1 MEKIHRTLVIAPV
14 VSMPSF
20 ATSVQVRRVFPRH
33 RRRPRAAIGPRDV
46 PQLTYCAFTWMQT
59 QTLLSG
65 VPANAGIDQNNSAVP
80 EASDI
85 PLGPAGQIEIPFVPA
100 HKRQTL
106 ANPQNFELKDDTVVV
121 VGQAGTRQRKRK
133 RDKVRG
139 VASVSQPKSGTSA
152 STGDRDQE
160 EEEFD
165 YSSVPNLLD
174 NESKRGDARGVHVE
188 DERRKKKQRH
198 GKGMSMS
205 SPDRH
210 AKKKQC
216 QRHVFCLLRGIRF
229 VFTLARDNIYY
240 PSICSW
246 CHGRQW
252 IGKSLVL
259 LLIPGLR
266 ATEIYSR
273 IWTLRIRQL
282 SGATARPTRS

>member
-106 ANPQNFELKDDTVVV
+106 ANPQNFELKGDTVVV

-174 NESKRGDARGVHVE
+174 NESKRGDARGVHEE

-210 AKKKQC
+210 AKKKTMPTP
-216 QRHVFCLLRGIRF
+216 R
-229 VFTLARDNIYY
+229 
-240 PSICSW
+240 
-246 CHGRQW
+246 
-252 IGKSLVL
+252 VL
-259 LLIPGLR
+259 L
-266 ATEIYSR
+266 
-273 IWTLRIRQL
+273 
-282 SGATARPTRS
+282 TARNPLRLHPGTRQHLLSKYLLLVPWKTMDWQISCPSTHPWFTGD